1 MGSHGGSRA
10 GGSGGGS
17 GNSTA
22 QETPKMIKPLEGL
35 RENDKQF
42 RAALQEAK
50 EQKAAVLEFENIMGK
65 TDKRWWNGATWT
77 DRKPSDATLGGTG
90 KYKRTGT
97 YKKKFKAPKS
107 WGKNYDFG

>member
-1 MGSHGGSRA
+1 MPNWGGSRS
-10 GGSGGGS
+10 GGSGGG

-50 EQKAAVLEFENIMGK
+50 EQKAAVLEFENIMGR

-90 KYKRTGT
+90 KYKRTGLLIS
-97 YKKKFKAPKS
+97 FP
-107 WGKNYDFG
+107 